1 MSVVREKISP
11 SFYVYVYKKLY
22 ALNLYALK
30 HHNNSNCA
38 IDMIFP
44 ILE

>member
-22 ALNLYALK
+22 ALK
-30 HHNNSNCA
+30 HHNNCA
-38 IDMIFP
+38 IYMIFP